1 MPLARLGE
9 KIPTKNLDPGL
20 TGEDQLH
27 AGLTK
32 DFSKADSESQ
42 EWWLFSWLA
51 QDQLLGQSQMAGDKQ
66 GNDSKA

>member
-1 MPLARLGE
+1 MPLPRLGE

-20 TGEDQLH
+20 TGEDQLC

-42 EWWLFSWLA
+42 E
-51 QDQLLGQSQMAGDKQ
+51 
-66 GNDSKA
+66 